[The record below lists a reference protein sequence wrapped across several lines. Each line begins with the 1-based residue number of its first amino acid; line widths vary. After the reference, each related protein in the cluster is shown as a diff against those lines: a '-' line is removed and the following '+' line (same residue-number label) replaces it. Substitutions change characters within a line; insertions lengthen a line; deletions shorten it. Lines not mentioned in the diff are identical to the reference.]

1 MRIFVTHNCKVL
13 FVNYLSC
20 RFFYISIIIYYVNKI
35 KSIDYYFTLQTRIML
50 QSCEFVNFAIICSFL
65 HSTNGLNIFLSR
77 IPSRLF
83 LYYIASSV
91 FNSSSRLKKHWRINW
106 MDKHVWISFLWRK
119 RERILRTSLNNSSL
133 KQTLF
138 RINGDQL
145 S

>member
-1 MRIFVTHNCKVL
+1 MRIFVTHICKVL
-13 FVNYLSC
+13 FVNYSSC

-35 KSIDYYFTLQTRIML
+35 KSIDYYFTTNSNNASELWI
-50 QSCEFVNFAIICSFL
+50 CEFCNYICSFL
-65 HSTNGLNIFLSR
+65 HSTNGLNIFLST

-91 FNSSSRLKKHWRINW
+91 FNSSSRLKKHWRLNW